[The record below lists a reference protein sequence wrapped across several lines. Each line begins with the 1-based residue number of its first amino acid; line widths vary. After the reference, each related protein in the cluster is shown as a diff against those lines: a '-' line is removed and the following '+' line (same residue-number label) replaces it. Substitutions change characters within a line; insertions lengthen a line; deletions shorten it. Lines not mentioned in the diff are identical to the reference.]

1 MPVGFDVTNQKA
13 SPALYASSFATRPAP
28 AFVGRLFVDTD
39 TPSTGIYRDTGTVWL
54 SISGGSSETQS
65 LNDVCVIGNT
75 TTTLGISINGQS
87 TVGTHDSSS
96 SSIPPEAD
104 FALTIGEDYPATG
117 FSIYTTH
124 KNHFAGVLRNEGTVV
139 FDTLGGTGSR
149 IVVASADG
157 TLTASSVLSSY
168 VTGNGTTN
176 YVPKFNSASS
186 IGNSQIFDNGTSV
199 AIGTAS
205 PFGSAKLQ
213 IKTSTDINIAFQN
226 GTLDATGV
234 KINAYND
241 AASLNIPIE
250 LNGSV
255 LYFKTGET
263 EKMRITSGGNVL
275 IGTTTIAGYALDVNG
290 LGNFS
295 GALTGTSASFTGVLT
310 LTNGTTSSN
319 QNATGFSFNRN
330 ISSGAI
336 FSATGF
342 AYQWQRT
349 MSTTAASDYLELQLY
364 NPSGAYV
371 SSPFTIYGTGAAI
384 FTSSV
389 NVGNFTTAQKNS
401 LTASAGMI
409 VYDTTLAKLC
419 VYTTAWETI
428 TSI

>member
-75 TTTLGISINGQS
+75 TTALGILINGQS

-157 TLTASSVLSSY
+157 TLTASAALSSY
-168 VTGNGTTN
+168 VTGSGTTN
-176 YVPKFNSASS
+176 YLPKFTGASV
-186 IGNSQIFDNGTSV
+186 IGNSQIFDNGTNV
-199 AIGTAS
+199 GINTAS
-205 PFGSAKLQ
+205 PTQLLVIKKDQANYTWTRIDNQTNSALAYAGIMLGTFGNSWGMVMGSSLANSNSL
-213 IKTSTDINIAFQN
+213 DFV
-226 GTLDATGV
+226 LDAGAS
-234 KINAYND
+234 NA
-241 AASLNIPIE
+241 
-250 LNGSV
+250 V
-255 LYFKTGET
+255 
-263 EKMRITSGGNVL
+263 KMRIFSTGNL
-275 IGTTTIAGYALDVNG
+275 AINSTTDAGFKFDCNGT
-290 LGNFS
+290 GNFS
-295 GALTGTSASFTGVLT
+295 GSVYSQDVTAYILNQTSNPADTKMWGIQNLNSTGQFRIRALNDAVSNGINAIVISRTG
-310 LTNGTTSSN
+310 
-319 QNATGFSFNRN
+319 
-330 ISSGAI
+330 ISSLSLD
-336 FSATGF
+336 F
-342 AYQWQRT
+342 
-349 MSTTAASDYLELQLY
+349 
-364 NPSGAYV
+364 
-371 SSPFTIYGTGAAI
+371 TGAAT
-384 FTSSV
+384 FSSSEKI
-389 NVGNFTTAQKNS
+389 GNFTTAQKNA
-401 LTASAGMI
+401 LTASSGMV
-409 VYDTTLAKLC
+409 VYDTTLNKLC

>member
-117 FSIYTTH
+117 FSIYTTQ
-124 KNHFAGVLRNEGTVV
+124 KNHFASSLRNEGTVV
-139 FDTLGGTGSR
+139 FDTLSGTGAR

-157 TLTASSVLSSY
+157 TLTASAALSSY
-168 VTGNGTTN
+168 VTGSGTTN
-176 YVPKFNSASS
+176 YLPKFTGASA
-186 IGNSQIFDNGTSV
+186 IGNSAITDDGTTVTLISRALSGTSATFSGGV
-199 AIGTAS
+199 SADV
-205 PFGSAKLQ
+205 GSAIPSIQVKNV
-213 IKTSTDINIAFQN
+213 STDAPFIGFYRG
-226 GTLDATGV
+226 GTLRNTFQLLTDGSFRLT
-234 KINAYND
+234 D
-241 AASLNIPIE
+241 ASLVAN
-250 LNGSV
+250 
-255 LYFKTGET
+255 
-263 EKMRITSGGNVL
+263 
-275 IGTTTIAGYALDVNG
+275 AGLTM
-290 LGNFS
+290 
-295 GALTGTSASFTGVLT
+295 GALSGTSASFTGVLT

-371 SSPFTIYGTGAAI
+371 SSPFTIYGTGASI

>member
-75 TTTLGISINGQS
+75 TTTLGILINGQS

-157 TLTASSVLSSY
+157 TLTASAALSSY
-168 VTGNGTTN
+168 VTGSGTTN
-176 YVPKFNSASS
+176 YVPKFTSASA
-186 IGNSQIFDNGTSV
+186 IGNSQIFDNGTNV
-199 AIGTAS
+199 GIGTAAPTS
-205 PFGSAKLQ
+205 ILHIAKDGTQDGSATFAQLRISGTSDLTKMLNLGYDSGSEFGFLQ
-213 IKTSTDINIAFQN
+213 VADIGTVFQN
-226 GTLDATGV
+226 MQYSAVNHIFKSSTTEICRVTASGLI
-234 KINAYND
+234 IN
-241 AASLNIPIE
+241 S
-250 LNGSV
+250 
-255 LYFKTGET
+255 
-263 EKMRITSGGNVL
+263 
-275 IGTTTIAGYALDVNG
+275 TTDAGYKLDVNG
-290 LGNFS
+290 TANFS
-295 GALTGTSASFTGVLT
+295 GALTGTSATFSSTLQVAGEITTGSVSRSFLRQTAGGDAELGCKTGGV
-310 LTNGTTSSN
+310 TSVWS
-319 QNATGFSFNRN
+319 
-330 ISSGAI
+330 
-336 FSATGF
+336 
-342 AYQWQRT
+342 
-349 MSTTAASDYLELQLY
+349 E
-364 NPSGAYV
+364 
-371 SSPFTIYGTGAAI
+371 GAAKLSFANGGGAA

-389 NVGNFTTAQKNS
+389 SVGNFTTVQKNA
-401 LTASAGMI
+401 LTAAAGMI

>member
-75 TTTLGISINGQS
+75 TTTLGILINGQS

-157 TLTASSVLSSY
+157 TLTASAALSSY
-168 VTGNGTTN
+168 VTGSGTTN
-176 YVPKFNSASS
+176 YLPKFTSASA
-186 IGNSQIFDNGTSV
+186 IGNSSVYETGGNILINTTTNSGYKLDVVGTGRFSDTLTTV
-199 AIGTAS
+199 GITYTGAITMSGAS
-205 PFGSAKLQ
+205 A
-213 IKTSTDINIAFQN
+213 
-226 GTLDATGV
+226 
-234 KINAYND
+234 
-241 AASLNIPIE
+241 
-250 LNGSV
+250 
-255 LYFKTGET
+255 YFK
-263 EKMRITSGGNVL
+263 S
-275 IGTTTIAGYALDVNG
+275 
-290 LGNFS
+290 
-295 GALTGTSASFTGVLT
+295 
-310 LTNGTTSSN
+310 
-319 QNATGFSFNRN
+319 
-330 ISSGAI
+330 
-336 FSATGF
+336 SATGF
-342 AYQWQRT
+342 RFND
-349 MSTTAASDYLELQLY
+349 STDTY
-364 NPSGAYV
+364 NNMIIADLTGNTTIRGTV
-371 SSPFTIYGTGAAI
+371 SATSATFS
-384 FTSSV
+384 SSV
-389 NVGNFTTAQKNS
+389 KIGNFTTAQKNA
-401 LTASAGMI
+401 LTASSGMV
-409 VYDTTLAKLC
+409 VYDTTLNKLC